1 MTDKLMAINQCYY
14 IEDLDTNMPFLCY
27 DPPYGTPILKVA
39 KFTAWALNKRYGKN
53 RFTVRQFQPEPD
65 IINLP
70 YIPQWGPSADQRPGD
85 CGPACVAMIVHGLTQ
100 YRPTV
105 DDTAST
111 CGQPIGDDPGSRYT
125 NHSQL
130 IKGANYYKIKLVSR
144 SKYRPPQ
151 LTLKYLS
158 NQAKKGL
165 PSIALIHYG
174 VLRNETNPIP
184 GIVHNQDQNYDRGHW
199 VVFLGRTLSSSKG
212 GIYIHDPDFWGERQH
227 DGGNRFIPETAFEKA
242 LGAIAPGCTVPYQG
256 LTVDSR

>member
-1 MTDKLMAINQCYY
+1 MTERLITLNQCYY
-14 IEDLDTNMPFLCY
+14 IEDLETALPIYYDGLPF
-27 DPPYGTPILKVA
+27 GTPVLKIA
-39 KFTAWALNKRYGKN
+39 KFTAWALNKHHDRN

-70 YIPQWGPSADQRPGD
+70 YIPQWGPGADQRPGD

-105 DDTAST
+105 DDAATA

-125 NHSQL
+125 NHAQL
-130 IKGANYYKIKLVSR
+130 IKGARSYEIKLASR

-151 LTLKYLS
+151 LTLKYLT
-158 NQAKKGL
+158 NRAKQGF

-184 GIVHNQDQNYDRGHW
+184 GIIHNQDQNYDRGHW
-199 VVFLGRTLSSSKG
+199 VVFLGATSEG
-212 GIYIHDPDFWGERQH
+212 VYIHDPDFWGERQH
-227 DGGNRFIPETAFEKA
+227 DGGNRFIPEVAFEKC
-242 LGAIAPGCTVPYQG
+242 LGAVAPGCTVAYQG
-256 LTVDSR
+256 LTVQKE

>member
-1 MTDKLMAINQCYY
+1 MTERLITLNQCYY
-14 IEDLDTNMPFLCY
+14 IHDLDGDLPLFQDGL
-27 DPPYGTPILKVA
+27 PWGTPVLKIA
-39 KFTAWALNKRYGKN
+39 KFTTWALNLTYDHN

-65 IINLP
+65 TINLP
-70 YIPQWGPSADQRPGD
+70 YIPQWGPGANQRPGD

-125 NHSQL
+125 THAQL
-130 IKGANYYKIKLVSR
+130 IKGAAHYEIKLASR

-151 LTLKYLS
+151 LTLGLL
-158 NQAKKGL
+158 NNRAKQGF

-184 GIVHNQDQNYDRGHW
+184 GIVHNQDQTYDRGHW
-199 VVFLGRTLSSSKG
+199 VVYLGATSE
-212 GIYIHDPDFWGERQH
+212 GIYIHDPDFWGERQQ
-227 DGGNRFIPETAFEKA
+227 DGGNRFVPEVAFEKC

-256 LTVDSR
+256 LTVEK